1 IFSRVVKVLLSTRTM
16 SQEITK
22 DPFEFCDSSSVA
34 SHDGYNNDEIN
45 NKLNLLLTNIERI
58 DKNVLKLN
66 QLVDVLISKQT
77 IMEITLS
84 SINADYVNT
93 REIIYKTETSCSK
106 ILNIIE
112 ERALSYEHA
121 VEDAAKQIQMV
132 TQKII
137 KNFYEVTV
145 TNAINYFRSPRAP
158 DGSHFNQTNNVHE
171 TCINLARMVD
181 NDNIYQTI
189 DLNNEEHNIAEN
201 NVSVVIKT
209 ANDMIHALYEPI
221 NKRKTS
227 EDDTLLVLHSQVM
240 QGPIITITG
249 SSTPQ
254 TYQVN
259 AEKYNRAKHATDTA
273 LLTEESGFNN
283 LLSLLFSA
291 LFSNEEL
298 KLSSIHGSVQ
308 GTKVLCL
315 QRVHTIDEHM
325 YNIYGQRY
333 ITYRQTKKFKDTINK
348 KCCRLRS

>member
-1 IFSRVVKVLLSTRTM
+1 
-16 SQEITK
+16 
-22 DPFEFCDSSSVA
+22 
-34 SHDGYNNDEIN
+34 
-45 NKLNLLLTNIERI
+45 
-58 DKNVLKLN
+58 
-66 QLVDVLISKQT
+66 
-77 IMEITLS
+77 EITLS

-121 VEDAAKQIQMV
+121 VEDAAKQIQM
-132 TQKII
+132 
-137 KNFYEVTV
+137 
-145 TNAINYFRSPRAP
+145 AP